1 MGINAEYMG
10 EMLSDL
16 SAHTMLSS
24 SCYLL
29 CLLVTVASVRGEST
43 EDGEARVGYYS
54 INSAGASTL
63 TFNATSIQNGVLLG
77 FLVLVLGALIL
88 PLFGVN
94 LLASDEYT
102 SASTDSAS
110 YGEAYS
116 NFAKRTGLEN
126 LVGPVMSALHKGK
139 KRYED
144 EDEN

>member
-1 MGINAEYMG
+1 MFITNCS
-10 EMLSDL
+10 L
-16 SAHTMLSS
+16 
-24 SCYLL
+24 
-29 CLLVTVASVRGEST
+29 
-43 EDGEARVGYYS
+43 
-54 INSAGASTL
+54 
-63 TFNATSIQNGVLLG
+63 Q
-77 FLVLVLGALIL
+77 
-88 PLFGVN
+88 
-94 LLASDEYT
+94 YT

>member
-63 TFNATSIQNGVLLG
+63 TFNATSIQNAVLLG
-77 FLVLVLGALIL
+77 FIVLVLGALIL

-102 SASTDSAS
+102 SASTDAV
-110 YGEAYS
+110 YGQAYS

-139 KRYED
+139 KRYE
-144 EDEN
+144 EN